1 MSTFALRDLAR
12 LILKNLLMKKGLP
25 VCFFFD
31 TNKFLFDKSNKK
43 TKNFKRK
50 KVGTDGILT
59 VERWNF
65 GDTQI

>member
-1 MSTFALRDLAR
+1 
-12 LILKNLLMKKGLP
+12 MKKGLP